1 MTTKPKAKKFR
12 LRRGEGTEGG
22 AVSRGEA
29 RIETG
34 VERGAERG
42 LDQGANA
49 GVAPKVD
56 PGAAAPQATPETTP
70 ETAPDAPQA
79 QKPTSP
85 VELRAALLKRAET
98 AQAAR
103 ATPVQPSAR
112 PAAPKAEV
120 PEPPKAEATA
130 PRPRPTPAQPAAAV
144 RPAPEQPSRPA
155 SVQVRRVSAPQGAAA
170 GQPQGQPQN
179 QPQGQPQNQSQG
191 QPPRPV
197 PPQAQPDSAPASG
210 PQAAAP
216 QRPATAPRPLSP
228 SRDGEVT
235 SAHGMKVEQDIDTIR
250 KEGLTGRQLRMARRV
265 AQKHGLAV
273 TSDFDAVRQLRARGI
288 DPFSRTNTLDLVVNN
303 NQKEPSEEARVQLPQ
318 TVEAGK
324 QDAQFLPSTELA
336 SPMQRRMR
344 EIGEIQKDIAKRRRR
359 RTALLFT
366 RLAFFVFAP
375 TVLAGWYFYG
385 VATPMY
391 AAKSEFLIL
400 QADNQG
406 GGGLGGLLSGTQFA
420 TNQDSIAVQ
429 SYLQSKDAMVRL
441 DRDVG
446 FKSHFSQTWID
457 PIQRLSPDP
466 SNEEAYKVYKKDVK
480 IGYDPTE
487 GVIRME
493 VIAADPNV
501 ASQFSEAL
509 ISYAEDRVDELSR
522 RKRED
527 GMATARESLERAKA
541 ERREAQEA
549 LVQLQEGSVVDPE
562 GIIAGLRAQ
571 INNIE
576 VQLQEK
582 QLQLQALLDNARPNS
597 ARVEGARG
605 DVDRLQSM
613 LDDLNGKMTDAT
625 TGDSSLAEK
634 AARIQMAQ
642 ADLATA
648 DLFLQSALQNEKQ
661 TELEANRQVR
671 YLTTSVRPVPPE
683 DPSYPRAFENTV
695 LAFLI
700 FSGIYLMISL
710 TASILREQVS
720 S

>member
-12 LRRGEGTEGG
+12 LRRGEMSEGS
-22 AVSRGEA
+22 A
-29 RIETG
+29 
-34 VERGAERG
+34 
-42 LDQGANA
+42 
-49 GVAPKVD
+49 K
-56 PGAAAPQATPETTP
+56 PGAAEAPQIPPIEPESTAEAVVETPPAGE
-70 ETAPDAPQA
+70 A
-79 QKPTSP
+79 KPASNRPASP
-85 VELRAALLKRAET
+85 VELRAALMKRAET
-98 AQAAR
+98 AKATKTPPAAAKAPPSEQPAPPAEAKAPEAPAGTPR
-103 ATPVQPSAR
+103 AAVPPR
-112 PAAPKAEV
+112 PAAPA
-120 PEPPKAEATA
+120 
-130 PRPRPTPAQPAAAV
+130 TPAAPSQPV
-144 RPAPEQPSRPA
+144 RPAT
-155 SVQVRRVSAPQGAAA
+155 VQVRRLTPAQAQAQA
-170 GQPQGQPQN
+170 QT
-179 QPQGQPQNQSQG
+179 
-191 QPPRPV
+191 PPT
-197 PPQAQPDSAPASG
+197 PQATAQAPVQPTRPAA
-210 PQAAAP
+210 QAARP
-216 QRPATAPRPLSP
+216 QPATPGTQPAKPAARPATPP
-228 SRDGEVT
+228 RDGEVT
-235 SAHGMKVEQDIDTIR
+235 SAHGVKVEQDIDTIR

-265 AQKHGLAV
+265 AQKHGLAA

-288 DPFSRTNTLDLVVNN
+288 DPFSRTNMLDLVVNN
-303 NQKEPSEEARVQLPQ
+303 GQPKDEPTEPRVQLPQ

-324 QDAQFLPSTELA
+324 QDAQFLPSTEVA

-375 TVLAGWYFYG
+375 TILAGWYFYG

-446 FKSHFSQTWID
+446 FKSHFSQPWID

-493 VIAADPNV
+493 VVAADPTV

-509 ISYAEDRVDELSR
+509 IGYAEDRVDELSR

-605 DVDRLQSM
+605 DVDRLQGM
-613 LDDLNGKMTDAT
+613 LDDLNAKMTDAT